1 MVKQCYIFQFLLNVN
16 QIGFAFIRFFVLMR
30 MLDYRS
36 EELKLK
42 RYKRNLWL
50 YRVGKSSL
58 IIFIVESDVR
68 QLWSYVWTWFVL
80 GWDEYVYVVAVFGL
94 FNMVS

>member
-1 MVKQCYIFQFLLNVN
+1 
-16 QIGFAFIRFFVLMR
+16 

-42 RYKRNLWL
+42 RYKRNQWL